1 MEQEIQLTE
10 EQIESV
16 IHSAYEFMNSVIG
29 VYGQDKGVELFQ
41 KISDSVDP
49 DIYRTMIIKMIS
61 GDGSLGRTITV
72 TGYGT
77 TVLQTSSSSG
87 FVEAIKAVRTV
98 TGFGLKEAK
107 DFMDEVRDRGKN
119 VITLP
124 KGSNRAQALRQ
135 LTMAGVIAR

>member
-49 DIYRTMIIKMIS
+49 DIYRTN
-61 GDGSLGRTITV
+61 
-72 TGYGT
+72 
-77 TVLQTSSSSG
+77 
-87 FVEAIKAVRTV
+87 
-98 TGFGLKEAK
+98 
-107 DFMDEVRDRGKN
+107 DR
-119 VITLP
+119 
-124 KGSNRAQALRQ
+124 
-135 LTMAGVIAR
+135 